1 MASIAYIVNIFLLRL
16 YIHIYNDLHSF
27 IGDNRLLRFALYP
40 DRKISRF
47 TATSGNDKVSKERI
61 VNMPK
66 VVFRLKLKRPDIPR
80 AVIVLIIGGFIQSVG
95 NSLMWPL
102 NSLFM
107 HTVLG
112 RSLTEAGTL
121 LALQSAVS
129 LLGQFMSGFLADR
142 FGPKKIM
149 IIGLVGAV
157 LSVGAIGIYPFWNVY
172 APAFILF
179 GLAQAFIFVPLF
191 ALIHAVWPEGGR
203 RGFNLLYVSNNAGVA
218 VGTAIG
224 GMIAQIS
231 FSLIFSLNAV
241 AFLIYLILVLIGVS
255 ERKAPIHL
263 IPPKQQTQ
271 RLTKDK
277 GFMVLLALCGGIFFV
292 WGAYIQ
298 LVTILPVVMNQL
310 GFSLVS
316 YSVLWTLN
324 GLFVVTLQP
333 LLTWVIT
340 AWAQSFKRQFYLGG
354 VLLSIGFVIL
364 LGKPPYGFYIVA
376 MLILTLGE
384 MLILPAVPASAAQLA
399 PQGKNGAYQGI
410 VGGATSGGRMIGPLM
425 GGIMFDFGGGP
436 SVWMLALTFMAASM
450 IMFFIY
456 GKVEQRLS

>member
-1 MASIAYIVNIFLLRL
+1 MFN
-16 YIHIYNDLHSF
+16 
-27 IGDNRLLRFALYP
+27 
-40 DRKISRF
+40 K
-47 TATSGNDKVSKERI
+47 
-61 VNMPK
+61 PK

-80 AVIVLIIGGFIQSVG
+80 PVIVLIIGGFIQSVG

-112 RSLTEAGTL
+112 RTLTEAGTL

-142 FGPKKIM
+142 FGPKRIM

-157 LSVGAIGIYPFWNVY
+157 LSVGAIGIFPVWRVY
-172 APAFILF
+172 VPAFILF
-179 GLAQAFIFVPLF
+179 GLAQAFIFVPLY

-203 RGFNLLYVSNNAGVA
+203 RGFNFLYVSNNAGVA

-231 FSLIFSLNAV
+231 FRLIFSLNAV
-241 AFLIYLILVLIGVS
+241 AFLIYLLLVIIGVS
-255 ERKAPIHL
+255 ERNAPIHL
-263 IPPKQQTQ
+263 IPPIQQTE

-277 GFMVLLALCGGIFFV
+277 GFKVLLALCGGTFFV

-324 GLFVVTLQP
+324 GIFVVTLQP
-333 LLTWVIT
+333 LITWVIQ

-354 VLLSIGFVIL
+354 ILLAIGFAII
-364 LGKPPYGFYIVA
+364 LGKLPYAFYIVA

-384 MLILPAVPASAAQLA
+384 MLILPAVPAAAAQLA
-399 PQGKNGAYQGI
+399 PQGKKGAYQGI
-410 VGGATSGGRMIGPLM
+410 IGGATSGGRMVGPLL
-425 GGIMFDFGGGP
+425 GGIMYDFGGGT
-436 SVWMLALTFMAASM
+436 SVWGLALTFMGASM
-450 IMFFIY
+450 VMFFIY
-456 GKVEQRLS
+456 GKVVQRFHLLPQTQQSQTS

>member
-1 MASIAYIVNIFLLRL
+1 M
-16 YIHIYNDLHSF
+16 
-27 IGDNRLLRFALYP
+27 
-40 DRKISRF
+40 
-47 TATSGNDKVSKERI
+47 
-61 VNMPK
+61 
-66 VVFRLKLKRPDIPR
+66 VFCLKLKRLDIPR

-112 RSLTEAGTL
+112 RTLTEAGTL
-121 LALQSAVS
+121 LAIQAAVS

-142 FGPKKIM
+142 FGPKRIM

-157 LSVGAIGIYPFWNVY
+157 LSVGAIGIFPVWRVY
-172 APAFILF
+172 APAFVLF
-179 GLAQAFIFVPLF
+179 GLAQAFIFVPLY

-224 GMIAQIS
+224 GMIAQVS
-231 FSLIFSLNAV
+231 FRLIFSLNAV
-241 AFLIYLILVLIGVS
+241 AFLIYLLLVIIGVS
-255 ERKAPIHL
+255 ERNAPIHL
-263 IPPKQQTQ
+263 IPPLQQTE

-277 GFMVLLALCGGIFFV
+277 GFKVLLALGGGIFFV

-324 GLFVVTLQP
+324 GIFVVTLQP
-333 LLTWVIT
+333 IINWVIH
-340 AWAQSFKRQFYLGG
+340 AWAQSFKRQFYLAS
-354 VLLSIGFVIL
+354 VLLTIGYVIL
-364 LGKPPYGFYIVA
+364 LGKFPYTSYIFA

-384 MLILPAVPASAAQLA
+384 MLILPAVPAAAAQLA
-399 PQGKNGAYQGI
+399 PPGKKGAYQGI
-410 VGGATSGGRMIGPLM
+410 IGGATSGGRMVGPLL
-425 GGIMFDFGGGP
+425 GGMMYDFGGGS
-436 SVWMLALTFMAASM
+436 SVWGLAIIFMGASM
-450 IMFFIY
+450 VMFFIY
-456 GKVEQRLS
+456 GKVVQRFNLLQQVQPTEMT

>member
-1 MASIAYIVNIFLLRL
+1 MN
-16 YIHIYNDLHSF
+16 
-27 IGDNRLLRFALYP
+27 
-40 DRKISRF
+40 
-47 TATSGNDKVSKERI
+47 
-61 VNMPK
+61 
-66 VVFRLKLKRPDIPR
+66 LKRLDIPR

-112 RSLTEAGTL
+112 RTLTEAGTL

-142 FGPKKIM
+142 FGPKRIM

-157 LSVGAIGIYPFWNVY
+157 LSVGTIGIFPVWIVY
-172 APAFILF
+172 VPAFILF
-179 GLAQAFIFVPLF
+179 GLAQAFIFVPLY
-191 ALIHAVWPEGGR
+191 ALLHAVWPEGGR

-218 VGTAIG
+218 IGTAIG

-231 FSLIFSLNAV
+231 FRLIFSLNAV
-241 AFLIYLILVLIGVS
+241 AFLIYLLLVIIGVS
-255 ERKAPIHL
+255 ERNAPIHL
-263 IPPKQQTQ
+263 IPPMQQTE

-277 GFMVLLALCGGIFFV
+277 GFKVLLALGGGIFFV

-324 GLFVVTLQP
+324 GIFVVTLQP
-333 LLTWVIT
+333 LLTWVIR

-354 VLLSIGFVIL
+354 VLLAIGFAIL
-364 LGKPPYGFYIVA
+364 LGKLPYGFYIVA

-384 MLILPAVPASAAQLA
+384 MLILPAVPAAAAQLA
-399 PQGKNGAYQGI
+399 PQGKKGAYQGI
-410 VGGATSGGRMIGPLM
+410 IGGATSGGRMVGPLL
-425 GGIMFDFGGGP
+425 GGMMYDFGGGS
-436 SVWMLALTFMAASM
+436 SVWELAITFMGASM
-450 IMFFIY
+450 VMFFIY
-456 GKVEQRLS
+456 GKVVQRFHLLQQTQETEMT